1 MAERSRVEHTA
12 RQRELAWRRDR
23 IAAALNAMQATLE
36 PASLVHRATR
46 RLQWRDLRAASTVVG
61 RTLCENPI
69 ATLTAAGSL
78 AWLAI
83 RSRAVVHD
91 QSFRADLV
99 LVPDRENGDPSANVH
114 PLRGHRFSREPPD
127 PRGKDASE
135 PQQIP
140 TRGWKDILARTW
152 REVRQDN
159 ISIIA
164 AGVAFYALLAISRR
178 SARRLRSMASLPT
191 RIRSVST

>member
-12 RQRELAWRRDR
+12 RQRELAWRRGR

-99 LVPDRENGDPSANVH
+99 LVPDRENGDPSANFTRCAAIAS
-114 PLRGHRFSREPPD
+114 PESRRIRAEKTPASRSRFQR
-127 PRGKDASE
+127 
-135 PQQIP
+135 
-140 TRGWKDILARTW
+140 
-152 REVRQDN
+152 
-159 ISIIA
+159 A
-164 AGVAFYALLAISRR
+164 AGRTSWPGPGEKSGKTTSPSLLRVWR
-178 SARRLRSMASLPT
+178 ST
-191 RIRSVST
+191 RF